1 MKEMY
6 ERNGGSFRDPKGYVL
21 HHNKNVYRVINTSYQ
36 EEYDY
41 CIKSGLYKKLIDEG
55 LLLSFE
61 ESLDLEINSKD
72 VYKIVKQEGINF
84 ISYPYEW
91 SFDMIKDAAITTLK
105 IQEISMEHRMSLKD
119 ASSYN
124 IQFHKG
130 KPIFIDITSFEMF
143 EEKPWIAYRQFC
155 EHFLGTLALMAK
167 KDVRLSNMLVNY
179 IDGIPLDIVSNII
192 PKTTFTN
199 FGLTAHLHAHA
210 KAQKKYEDKKI
221 NKKKLGKLQLRG
233 IIDSLR
239 STIKNLKLEQ
249 KTEWAD
255 YYDDTNYTTEAE
267 KNKLEIVK
275 KFIDK
280 TDTEIIV
287 DFGSNDGKY
296 SKIAAEKSLVISID
310 IDPIAVN
317 NNYKNQNNNVIP
329 IIGDLSNPSPS
340 IGWNNLERPSLLKR
354 IGKNTCMALAL
365 IHHLRITFGIP
376 LSKQFELFSE
386 ISEYLIIEFIDKN
399 DSQIIK
405 LLQNREDVF
414 DDFTEDSFIKIASEN
429 FEILENSSIKDSKRK
444 IYLMKN
450 RNK

>member
-1 MKEMY
+1 M
-6 ERNGGSFRDPKGYVL
+6 F
-21 HHNKNVYRVINTSYQ
+21 
-36 EEYDY
+36 
-41 CIKSGLYKKLIDEG
+41 KLSE
-55 LLLSFE
+55 LQ
-61 ESLDLEINSKD
+61 K
-72 VYKIVKQEGINF
+72 
-84 ISYPYEW
+84 
-91 SFDMIKDAAITTLK
+91 K
-105 IQEISMEHRMSLKD
+105 IQEISMEYGMSLKD

-287 DFGSNDGKY
+287 DFGSNDGRY

-317 NNYKNQNNNVIP
+317 NNYK
-329 IIGDLSNPSPS
+329 
-340 IGWNNLERPSLLKR
+340 K
-354 IGKNTCMALAL
+354 
-365 IHHLRITFGIP
+365 
-376 LSKQFELFSE
+376 
-386 ISEYLIIEFIDKN
+386 
-399 DSQIIK
+399 
-405 LLQNREDVF
+405 
-414 DDFTEDSFIKIASEN
+414 
-429 FEILENSSIKDSKRK
+429 
-444 IYLMKN
+444 
-450 RNK
+450 